1 MSEAKTKPTQASV
14 KDFLSLIQEADK
26 KKDCLEICALME
38 QWTGLPPVMWGDAMV
53 GFGKYHYKYAS
64 GHEGDCFRCGFS
76 PRKQNISLYVTMGFE
91 HIQDLMKAL
100 GKVKTGKACI
110 YIKKLDDI
118 NKDVL
123 KEIISRNF
131 GQMKQYDWVTELE

>member
-14 KDFLSLIQEADK
+14 KDFLLQVQEEDK
-26 KKDCLEICALME
+26 RKDCIEICAWME
-38 QWTGLPPVMWGDAMV
+38 EWTGLPPVMWGDAMV

-91 HIQDLMKAL
+91 HIRDLLEQL

-110 YIKKLDDI
+110 YIKKLEDI
-118 NKDVL
+118 NGEVL
-123 KEIISRNF
+123 KAIIAKNF
-131 GQMKQYDWVTELE
+131 ELMKQYDWVTELE

>member
-1 MSEAKTKPTQASV
+1 MSEAKTKPTQASA
-14 KDFLSLIQEADK
+14 KEFLALIQEEDK
-26 KKDCLEICALME
+26 RKDCLKICAWME
-38 QWTGLPPVMWGDAMV
+38 EWTGLPPVMWGDAMV

-91 HIQDLMKAL
+91 HIQDLLKQL

-110 YIKKLDDI
+110 YIKKLEDI
-118 NKDVL
+118 NGEVL
-123 KEIISRNF
+123 KAIIARNF
-131 GQMKQYDWVTELE
+131 ERMKQYDWVTELE